1 MKKSIFFESRTNK
14 FLFALTVATL
24 FSFGVLRA
32 GWYQPSQSHQSQ
44 LNKVRMASSTVGYA
58 ISKDYGSIFKT
69 IDGGLTW
76 KGLITELPL
85 TDGYL
90 TGLNSLDFV
99 DENVGYVVGQFGLI
113 LKTMDGGR
121 TWQRITI
128 STLGTN
134 NLYAVDFIS
143 SELGFV
149 AGDQGYIFKTNDG
162 GKTWNQIA
170 TGISTSIAAIQFV
183 DATTGWFSGAVG
195 IIKKTV
201 DGGSNW
207 ITQNSGSTS
216 AYLHSLSFVSPA
228 VGFMASDDNV
238 YKTTNGGDTWSL
250 VHSNNSIS
258 DLHFIDANTG
268 YFSRFANSSSGI
280 YKTTDGGVNWS
291 VAFNSGGY
299 LKSVHFGSASTGV
312 ACGSN
317 NTIYTTS
324 DAGASWAMTNNL
336 ISYENLYGIGFDMA
350 SSTGWIGGAAGNLIK
365 STDGGETWASQTSG
379 TTNAIFGIC
388 ALSSST
394 AWLVGV
400 NGMIKKTID
409 GGATWTSQTSGL
421 TTQAIYDIKFV
432 DASNGICVAADGKI
446 LRTTNGGTTWTSVAS
461 GTINVLRNIHYASS
475 SIVYVVGHSGTIL
488 KSTDG
493 GASWTAQN
501 SGTTNSLFGVAF
513 TSTTVGFAC
522 GLSGVL
528 LKTTDGGASWA
539 AQASGVTSHI
549 GKIVFTSANN
559 GWIVGNTAT
568 ILRTKNGGASWT
580 INNTSTYDH
589 INHIAIVNNT
599 GDLMVLSQNGVFAKF
614 TENCP
619 ALEPTIYATLTD
631 TNICNAGQTATLIA
645 KGEGAISWYSSASGN
660 TFLASG
666 ENFITPSIHSN
677 TTFYVQD
684 STCSASP
691 RKAITVYL
699 IQAPTLTASS
709 EVFCDTSS
717 TVLTAN
723 TSNGVVNW
731 YTTNVGGSSIATGN
745 TFTTP
750 VLNASTTY
758 YIDATYLGCTT
769 SSRVAVY
776 ATMANP
782 VITSV
787 TNNALDCD
795 ASDFVLNATASEG
808 IIDWYTT
815 STGGNSIAQGNSYT
829 TPVLDS
835 TTTFYVDATQFA
847 CTTPTRTP
855 VVVTIPKPVI
865 TSVSNATICG
875 PPASVTVGATA
886 SEGTVNWYTDE
897 IGGSSILS
905 GSSGYETPILNTST
919 TYYVD
924 ATSMGCTTPNRVP
937 VQVSYYDLSSIS
949 IIINGT
955 TNGTALIASLA
966 GVSYQWLDCN
976 NGYAPIAGATSQ
988 SYTTTVDGS
997 YAVMVSTGGCSDTS
1011 ACMTINTT
1019 GITDSGLIEAV
1030 RVYPNPFTDELII
1043 EMVAEIEAVKMYSID
1058 GKCVGVYSNSNTPIK
1073 IETSNFS
1080 RGIYFI
1086 EFRALSGNIFRKKI
1100 VKN

>member
-58 ISKDYGSIFKT
+58 ISKDYGSVFKT

-76 KGLITELPL
+76 KGLVTELPL

-90 TGLNSLDFV
+90 TSLFHLDFV
-99 DENVGYVVGQFGLI
+99 DENVGYIVGQAGVI

-128 STLGTN
+128 APLGVN
-134 NLYAVDFIS
+134 SLYGVDFIS
-143 SELGFV
+143 SEVGFV
-149 AGDQGYIFKTNDG
+149 AGEQGNVFKTIDG
-162 GKTWNQIA
+162 GKTWSQL
-170 TGISTSIAAIQFV
+170 TTSITSSIVAIQFV
-183 DATTGWFSGAVG
+183 DANTGWFSGAAG
-195 IIKKTV
+195 IVKKTI
-201 DGGSNW
+201 DGGVNW

-216 AYLHSLSFVSPA
+216 AYLHSLSFVSPS
-228 VGFMASDDNV
+228 VGFMVSDDNV
-238 YKTTNGGDTWSL
+238 YKTSDGGNNWSA

-258 DLHFIDANTG
+258 DIHFIDANTG
-268 YFSRFANSSSGI
+268 FVSRFANSTSGI
-280 YKTTDGGVNWS
+280 YKTTDGGANWS

-336 ISYENLYGIGFDMA
+336 ISYENLYGIGFDVA

-365 STDGGETWASQTSG
+365 STDGGEIWASQTSG

-421 TTQAIYDIKFV
+421 SNLAIYDIKFI
-432 DASNGICVAADGKI
+432 DASNGICVADGGKI
-446 LRTTNGGTTWTSVAS
+446 LRTTNGGTNWTSVTS
-461 GTINVLRNIHYASS
+461 GTTNLLRNIYYASS
-475 SIVYVVGHSGTIL
+475 SVIYVVGHSGTIL

-493 GASWTAQN
+493 GVTWATQT
-501 SGTTNSLFGVAF
+501 SGTTNSLIGVAF
-513 TSTTVGFAC
+513 TSTTLGFAC
-522 GLSGVL
+522 GLNGML
-528 LKTTDGGASWA
+528 LKTTNGGTSWSSIA
-539 AQASGVTSHI
+539 TGVTAHI
-549 GKIVFTSANN
+549 GKIVFTSVNN
-559 GWIVGNTAT
+559 GWIVGNSGT
-568 ILRTKNGGASWT
+568 ILRTKNGGSTWT
-580 INNTSTYDH
+580 INKSFTHDH
-589 INHIAIVNNT
+589 INHIVVANNSGDIV
-599 GDLMVLSQNGVFAKF
+599 VPSQNGVFAKF

-619 ALEPTIYATLTD
+619 ALAPTSYATLTD
-631 TNICNAGQTATLIA
+631 TSICNAGQIATLIA
-645 KGEGAISWYSSASGN
+645 KGEGTISWYSSASGN

-666 ENFITPSIHSN
+666 ETFITPPITGT
-677 TTFYVQD
+677 TTFYAQD
-684 STCSASP
+684 STCAAST
-691 RKAITVYL
+691 RKAITL
-699 IQAPTLTASS
+699 QIIQAPTPTASS

-731 YTTNVGGSSIATGN
+731 YSTNVGGSIIATGN

-750 VLNASTTY
+750 VLSASTTY
-758 YIDATYLGCTT
+758 YIDVTYLGCTT

-815 STGGNSIAQGNSYT
+815 STGGNSVAQGNSYT
-829 TPVLDS
+829 TPILDS
-835 TTTFYVDATQFA
+835 TTTFYVDATQFG

-855 VVVTIPKPVI
+855 VVVTIPKPII

-875 PPASVTVGATA
+875 APASATIGATA

-905 GSSGYETPILNTST
+905 GSSGYETPTLNTST

-924 ATSMGCTTPNRVP
+924 VTFMGCTTPNRVP
-937 VQVSYYDLSSIS
+937 VQVSYYDLSSIAATL
-949 IIINGT
+949 NGT
-955 TNGTALIASLA
+955 TLTASIA
-966 GVSYQWLDCN
+966 GMSYQWLDCN
-976 NGYAPIAGATSQ
+976 NGNSPITGATSQ
-988 SYTTTVDGS
+988 SYTATADGS

-1011 ACMTINTT
+1011 VCVTINTT
-1019 GITDSGLIEAV
+1019 GIIDSGLLESIS
-1030 RVYPNPFTDELII
+1030 VYPNPFTDELIL
-1043 EMVAEIEAVKMYSID
+1043 EMGAEIEGLKMYSMD
-1058 GKCVGVYSNSNTPIK
+1058 GKCVGVYANSNAPIK
-1073 IETSNFS
+1073 IETSNFLS
-1080 RGIYFI
+1080 GIYFI
-1086 EFRALSGNIFRKKI
+1086 ELRAFSGEVLRKKVI
-1100 VKN
+1100 KN